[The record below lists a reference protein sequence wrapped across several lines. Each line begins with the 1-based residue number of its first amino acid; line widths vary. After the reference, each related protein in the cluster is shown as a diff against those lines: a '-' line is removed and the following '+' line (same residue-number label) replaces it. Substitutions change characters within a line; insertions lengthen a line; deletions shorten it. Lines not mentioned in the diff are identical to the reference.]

1 LTNTQGLRESSPKLL
16 MVGAGGHA
24 RVLQELL
31 AEAGI
36 ALSGYVAPDGNG
48 SLLEGELERFD
59 DEQLL
64 RGDVSPT
71 EFLLVN
77 GVGSAGATAARASVF
92 ARFKGAG
99 FAFLQ
104 LEAQSAV
111 VSASAVLSEGVQILH
126 RALVHTDALVDE
138 NTIVNSG
145 AIVEHHNRIGA
156 NCHIAVGAVLC
167 GQVSVG
173 RGTHVGANATVLQGL
188 KIGENCII
196 GAGAVVTRDV
206 PDNHVA
212 VGVPAVAKPIDQW
225 AGRPAES
232 AGETADEPN
241 ADGVGGAS

>member
-1 LTNTQGLRESSPKLL
+1 

-64 RGDVSPT
+64 RGDVSPA

-77 GVGSAGATAARASVF
+77 GVGSAGATAARASVY

-104 LEAQSAV
+104 LEAQSSV

-156 NCHIAVGAVLC
+156 NCHISVGAVLC

-212 VGVPAVAKPIDQW
+212 VGVPAVARPID
-225 AGRPAES
+225 RPAGG
-232 AGETADEPN
+232 AADQTIAE
-241 ADGVGGAS
+241 GVGGAA

>member
-1 LTNTQGLRESSPKLL
+1 MTSAGFGGGSAAGELRESSPKLL

-36 ALSGYVAPDGNG
+36 ALSGYVAPAESS
-48 SLLEGELERFD
+48 SLLEGDLHRFD
-59 DEQLL
+59 DSELIGGS
-64 RGDVSPT
+64 GDSAAGGDLAQT
-71 EFLLVN
+71 YLLVN
-77 GVGSAGATAARASVF
+77 GVGSAGATTVRASVY
-92 ARFKGAG
+92 AKFKAAG
-99 FAFLQ
+99 FSFLQ

-126 RALVHTDALVDE
+126 RALVHTDAMVDE
-138 NTIVNSG
+138 NTIINSG

-173 RGTHVGANATVLQGL
+173 RGTHIGANATVLQGIQ
-188 KIGENCII
+188 IGENCII

-212 VGVPAVAKPIDQW
+212 VGVPAVAKPI
-225 AGRPAES
+225 
-232 AGETADEPN
+232 
-241 ADGVGGAS
+241 GGAQ